1 MGGAEACLLAATVR
15 ATPTVLL
22 VGAGLLPLQIA
33 ALLQAATRP
42 GAAAASL
49 DLRRNDAT
57 AVPRSLAAAVLVKLD
72 CRLDKY
78 LE

>member
-22 VGAGLLPLQIA
+22 VGAGLLSPQLA

-49 DLRRNDAT
+49 DLRQNDMT
-57 AVPRSLAAAVLVKLD
+57 GVPRSLAAAVQVRLD
-72 CRLDKY
+72 CRLDNY
-78 LE
+78 LQ